1 VNAYALVDTV
11 GQLRRNIAA
20 ASECIADGARV
31 IDEQQNRI
39 QRLRDCGEDTTKAE
53 RVLQYMESVQAR
65 YVATKARLQSMLNGL
80 IRH

>member
-1 VNAYALVDTV
+1 MLYSKHRCRECVRPSGY
-11 GQLRRNIAA
+11 A